1 MEMCV
6 ADHHFLQSDRKTIT
20 NMKQMNMTQTITIT
34 LILLRNLR
42 NPIVVKDQD
51 IGIQTMPCLYS
62 QHYKQFLMSNIKLD
76 SKVYYNHLFDADA
89 CQPPR
94 VPVKALAMHFQMP
107 LVNDKVGF

>member
-62 QHYKQFLMSNIKLD
+62 QHYKRFNIKLD
-76 SKVYYNHLFDADA
+76 SKAYNNHLFDADA

-94 VPVKALAMHFQMP
+94 APVIVLMMHFQMP
-107 LVNDKVGF
+107 SVNDKVSF